1 MLSNSNSSKFIQI
14 LNNVNIN
21 INNNYNPD
29 SNQGQHTGVQ

>member
-29 SNQGQHTGVQ
+29 NNGAGQHTGH